1 MNVKN
6 IVSMLCILMITLAL
20 IINFIM
26 ILPHVYIPNVLHAYM
41 TYKMCN
47 KECYNNYC

>member
-20 IINFIM
+20 IIYDFATR
-26 ILPHVYIPNVLHAYM
+26 VYTKRFACLHDIQNV
-41 TYKMCN
+41 
-47 KECYNNYC
+47 